1 MSFLKILGI
10 FLVILVIWYF
20 TGGPMRSINLKPYL
34 KFNNET
40 AIIEESDEELKDGLV
55 GQVIDPVQSLNNINE
70 SFKLIGK

>member
-1 MSFLKILGI
+1 MSFLKFFGI
-10 FLVILVIWYF
+10 FLIIFFIWYF

-40 AIIEESDEELKDGLV
+40 AIIEESDEELKNGLV

-70 SFKLIGK
+70 SLKLLGK